1 MADAQQRLQG
11 AVDDMMQRVN
21 ASKLRP
27 LQKQVSATH
36 TKPLTLSFFRAYEAM
51 LLRLSKILSPSLA
64 RISLTT
70 PSTTLPLQPSDLSE
84 HGCVLRQ
91 THAGCTGNTVHRA
104 AGM

>member
-36 TKPLTLSFFRAYEAM
+36 T
-51 LLRLSKILSPSLA
+51 
-64 RISLTT
+64 
-70 PSTTLPLQPSDLSE
+70 
-84 HGCVLRQ
+84 
-91 THAGCTGNTVHRA
+91 
-104 AGM
+104 